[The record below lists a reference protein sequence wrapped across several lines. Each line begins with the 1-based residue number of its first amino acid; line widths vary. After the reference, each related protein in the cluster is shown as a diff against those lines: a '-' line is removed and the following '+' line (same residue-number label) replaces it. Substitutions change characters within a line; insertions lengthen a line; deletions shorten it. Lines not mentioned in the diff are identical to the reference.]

1 MNNLIIYVNDE
12 SKDEAGISMQIQPQ
26 SWNQI
31 VISYN
36 KSMIDIFVNGN
47 LDKSVPIPANARPVY
62 NSGDIIE
69 VGEGDNT
76 IVRGGLHGAICNV
89 VYYKTPLTPFQVA
102 GNYNINRYNN
112 PPVNS

>member
-1 MNNLIIYVNDE
+1 
-12 SKDEAGISMQIQPQ
+12 
-26 SWNQI
+26 
-31 VISYN
+31 
-36 KSMIDIFVNGN
+36 MIDIFVNGN